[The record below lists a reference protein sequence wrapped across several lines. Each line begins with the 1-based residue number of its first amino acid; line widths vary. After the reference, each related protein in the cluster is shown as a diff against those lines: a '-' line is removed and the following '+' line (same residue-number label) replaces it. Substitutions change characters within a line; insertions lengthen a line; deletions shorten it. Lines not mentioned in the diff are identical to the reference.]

1 MTQAEEIDAVSRCFW
16 AMDCDEDDL
25 RSALTK
31 IKAEAFAAGVRAM
44 REAAAN
50 EAKGTVWAH
59 VVRSM
64 PAPEPPNE

>member
-1 MTQAEEIDAVSRCFW
+1 MSEAEEFRAISLCFW

-44 REAAAN
+44 RNAAAN

-59 VVRSM
+59 VIRSL
-64 PAPEPPNE
+64 PDPEPPNE